1 MGVQSFSSSSVMASW
16 CLTALHY
23 LVALAVDLV
32 GPPHVEP
39 ASSAIVTQLHA
50 STSPSPTQPCYSLV
64 VVRSYFPPAICRLA
78 MMRVVVFDLISSS
91 DTLFAVLR
99 LLVVS
104 TIWAMRAVDL
114 DTPSHI

>member
-1 MGVQSFSSSSVMASW
+1 
-16 CLTALHY
+16 
-23 LVALAVDLV
+23 
-32 GPPHVEP
+32 
-39 ASSAIVTQLHA
+39 
-50 STSPSPTQPCYSLV
+50 
-64 VVRSYFPPAICRLA
+64 

-91 DTLFAVLR
+91 DTRLAVLR